1 MDLDR
6 HVPRESPIH
15 DFDPRLKLVLVLS
28 GIVGITL
35 LPMGTYAVYAVVWAV
50 LAALSVA
57 ARLGPRRL
65 VRGSVIVLPFAL
77 VALPLI
83 FTRPGDPV
91 FVIDVGLFQLT
102 ATREGLRDATSI
114 VAKSWLSVQVA
125 LLLAYTTPF
134 PTLLASLRALRLP
147 ALMVSIIG
155 FMYRYLA
162 VIGDEAARLG
172 RARSARAVGKGI
184 GGIAGLRWR
193 ARVTGGMVGSLF
205 IRSYERSERVHAA
218 MLSRGFT
225 GTLPAMA
232 MARPA
237 TGQIVAFGLGLVAI
251 VLVVLGATIWGPRW

>member
-6 HVPRESPIH
+6 HVPRDSPIH
-15 DFDPRLKLVLVLS
+15 AFDPRLKLVFVVA
-28 GIVGITL
+28 GIVGIAL
-35 LPMGTYAVYAVVWAV
+35 LPMGAYAVYAAIWVVLVTLSAV
-50 LAALSVA
+50 
-57 ARLGPRRL
+57 ARLGAWRL

-91 FVIDVGLFQLT
+91 FVIDVGPFQLT

-114 VAKSWLSVQVA
+114 VVKSWLSVQAA

-147 ALMVSIIG
+147 ALLVSIIG

-162 VIGDEAARLG
+162 VIGDEAARLD

-193 ARVTGGMVGSLF
+193 ARVAGGMVGSLF

-225 GTLPAMA
+225 GTPPAMA
-232 MARPA
+232 MARPS
-237 TGQIVAFGLGLVAI
+237 TGQLFAFALGLAGIAI
-251 VLVVLGATIWGPRW
+251 VVLGASAWGPRW